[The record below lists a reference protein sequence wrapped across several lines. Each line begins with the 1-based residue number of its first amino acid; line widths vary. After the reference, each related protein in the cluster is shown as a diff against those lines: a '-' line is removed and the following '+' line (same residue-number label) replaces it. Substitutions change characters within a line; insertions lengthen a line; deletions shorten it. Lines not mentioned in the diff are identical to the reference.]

1 MLTLG
6 VVLLVLA
13 ALLEVPVLWTIGWIV
28 AGFGLLLVILGMLD
42 RSVGPYRYYY

>member
-13 ALLEVPVLWTIGWIV
+13 ALFGVPVLWTIGWIV

-42 RSVGPYRYYY
+42 RSIGPYRYYY